1 MVKGLS
7 DKVNIGTTT
16 LIRMGEAR
24 GKIVYLAFMPKGTR
38 LGWMEPGEEIG
49 HPEEKMLIKT
59 IKEIQEENMSK
70 ANADTDT
77 WEPGGQNTR
86 RR

>member
-1 MVKGLS
+1 
-7 DKVNIGTTT
+7 
-16 LIRMGEAR
+16 
-24 GKIVYLAFMPKGTR
+24 MPKGTC
-38 LGWMEPGEEIG
+38 LGWMEPGEESG
-49 HPEEKMLIKT
+49 YPEEKMLIKT

-86 RR
+86 RRRDASRGMRDRGQPVYTMQDVTL

>member
-7 DKVNIGTTT
+7 DEFNIETAA
-16 LIRMGEAR
+16 LICMGEAQ
-24 GKIVYLAFMPKGTR
+24 GKTVYLAFTPKGTC

-49 HPEEKMLIKT
+49 CPEEKMLIKT

-77 WEPGGQNTR
+77 WEPGGKTTR
-86 RR
+86 RH